1 MKPQSDALIL
11 QTGDTQSLPFWKDKS
26 WKHYPFAYKGAE
38 EHFTLPSAIGWHPG
52 CESQSW
58 DIEAYVKAKESGKIY
73 TFVYIYSYNAM
84 GKLFGFNCRVL
95 NVADIS
101 EKKRYVDRRYHF
113 RPLPTLY
120 KPPFDITEGNLDI
133 TYHPRGGSTDRWYPK
148 KDPGGNLLP
157 FEYHIEASNNPK
169 SGTRVKL
176 SVDLEALKP
185 PLLDGGMDYHG
196 MLTMFGQPYTFAF
209 CLSPRVKVRGT
220 LEIAGKTEHIE
231 GVGKVGLQWAPKQF
245 GSRNHPIK
253 RIKHQ
258 YLGGHL
264 SNGWDFGLWRQYD
277 TLRYNRLLP
286 FSGVFALFE
295 DNTMATTN
303 SYTFEPISYY
313 QNRVWPKEA
322 GPIFRTAPKNSY
334 VTHAARLIVP
344 EWDADLVISPVLE
357 DNTQAVFVE
366 YFFGPVEIT
375 GKIRGKDVYG
385 VGFLEGTKL
394 YHQDHE
400 FIEMMRNTFK
410 NLPDQAF
417 AGNRAAIQR
426 KLNNDLEEVLT
437 AVQVGDKSRAKE
449 LLKADLEFI
458 SKNIKA
464 EMTAAPAASLSDLCK
479 DFMGR
484 L

>member
-26 WKHYPFAYKGAE
+26 WKHYPFAYPGTE
-38 EHFTLPSAIGWHPG
+38 EHFTLPAAVGWHPG
-52 CESQSW
+52 YESQSW
-58 DIEAYVKAKESGKIY
+58 DIEAYVKGKESGKTY
-73 TFVYIYSYNAM
+73 TVVHIYSYNAM
-84 GKLFGFNCRVL
+84 GKLFGFSCRVL
-95 NVADIS
+95 NVADIA

-113 RPLPTLY
+113 RPFPGIY
-120 KPPFDITEGNLDI
+120 KPPFDVTEGNLDI
-133 TYHPRGGSTDRWYPK
+133 TYHPRGNGVDRWYPR
-148 KDPGGNLLP
+148 KDSSGNVLP
-157 FEYHIEASNNPK
+157 FEFHLEAARNPRAPVQ
-169 SGTRVKL
+169 TKL
-176 SVDLEALKP
+176 SVDIEALKP
-185 PLLDGGMDYHG
+185 PLLDGGMDYRG
-196 MLTMFGQPYTFAF
+196 TLTMFGQPNTFAF

-245 GSRNHPIK
+245 GSSNKPIK

-258 YLGGHL
+258 YLGGNL

-286 FSGVFALFE
+286 FSGIFALFE

-303 SYTFEPISYY
+303 NYTFEPISYY
-313 QNRVWPKEA
+313 QNRTWPKEA

-334 VTHAARLIVP
+334 VPNAVRLTVP
-344 EWDADLVISPVLE
+344 EWDADLVIAHVLE

-375 GKIRGKDVYG
+375 GKVRGKEVYG
-385 VGFLEGTKL
+385 LGFLEGTKL
-394 YHQDHE
+394 YYQEHE
-400 FIEMMRNTFK
+400 FIEMIRNTLK

-417 AGNRAAIQR
+417 IGTRAAIQR
-426 KLNNDLEEVLT
+426 KLNNDLEEILT
-437 AVQVGDKSRAKE
+437 AVQVGDKLRAKE
-449 LLKADLEFI
+449 LLEADLSFI
-458 SKNIKA
+458 SQNIKV
-464 EMTAAPAASLSDLCK
+464 EMTAAPAASLSDLCN
-479 DFMGR
+479 DFISR

>member
-1 MKPQSDALIL
+1 MKPESDALIL

-26 WKHYPFAYKGAE
+26 WKRYPFAYEGAE

-52 CESQSW
+52 YESQSW

-73 TFVYIYSYNAM
+73 TFVHIYSYNAM
-84 GKLFGFNCRVL
+84 GKLFGFNCHVL

-113 RPLPTLY
+113 RPFPTLF
-120 KPPFDITEGNLDI
+120 KPPFDIKEGNLDI
-133 TYHPRGGSTDRWYPK
+133 TYHPRGGNVNRWYSK
-148 KDPGGNLLP
+148 TDSGGNVIP
-157 FEYHIEASNNPK
+157 FEYHLEASGK
-169 SGTRVKL
+169 GESGAETKL

-185 PLLDGGMDYHG
+185 PLLDGGMDYRG

-220 LEIAGKTEHIE
+220 IEIAGVTEHIE

-245 GSRNHPIK
+245 GSRNKPIK

-277 TLRYNRLLP
+277 TLRCNRLLP
-286 FSGVFALFE
+286 FSGIFALFE

-303 SYTFEPISYY
+303 DYTFEPISYSK
-313 QNRVWPKEA
+313 NRGWPREA
-322 GPIFRTAPKNSY
+322 GPIFRTAPKGSY
-334 VTHAARLIVP
+334 IPQAVRLTVP
-344 EWDADLVISPVLE
+344 EWDADLVISHVLD

-375 GKIRGKDVYG
+375 GKVRGKEVYG

-394 YHQDHE
+394 YHQEHE
-400 FIEMMRNTFK
+400 FIEMIRNTLK

-417 AGNRAAIQR
+417 IGARATVQR
-426 KLNNDLEEVLT
+426 KLVNDLEEALT
-437 AVQVGDKSRAKE
+437 AAQVGDKSRAKG
-449 LLKADLEFI
+449 LLKNDIVFI
-458 SKNIKA
+458 SQNIK
-464 EMTAAPAASLSDLCK
+464 EETIRAPAAGLSDLCR
-479 DFMGR
+479 DLISR